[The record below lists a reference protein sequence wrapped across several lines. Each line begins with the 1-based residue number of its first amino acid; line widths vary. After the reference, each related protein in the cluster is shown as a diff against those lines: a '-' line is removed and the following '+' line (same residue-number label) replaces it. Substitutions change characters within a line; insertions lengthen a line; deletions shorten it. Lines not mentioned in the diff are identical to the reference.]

1 MSTATFP
8 IFAQG
13 LLRRALEN
21 NDSNIG
27 SATKPTNSSLS
38 AVLSTLVTNL
48 VVFFVM
54 VLLFMI
60 LRRMQ
65 KRYYMPKAYVETVP
79 EHKREVVQH
88 VQGQE
93 GFFSW
98 IGGVGRA
105 DDSTIL
111 AASGL
116 DGYFFLRYLR
126 KARMICFFGC
136 CFIFPI
142 LFPINITGGGG
153 QQGLDILTFSN
164 CSKKERYYAHAFVAW
179 VFFGFV
185 LCTIYRE
192 LIFYINLR
200 QAYMFSPLYGPRI
213 SARTVLITC
222 IPPEYMSETALRRVF
237 DNVKRIWINS
247 DTEKLEELVKERDEV
262 AMKLEAA
269 EVKLIKLADAAR
281 RKKGDTGATADEAGD
296 DGTSGNVA
304 AKWLDRSQ
312 RPTHRLKPLV
322 GEKVDTIDW
331 CRERLGA
338 LIPEVRAL
346 QEKIKNG
353 ESEKFNSAFIEFTSQ
368 STAQIGVQTL
378 AYHLPLHMAPRFIGI
393 TPDEVVWSNLKMQW
407 LERLVKF
414 ASTTAFIVALVIFWS
429 IPVAFTA
436 LISQINYLTDK
447 LPFLKFINDVPK
459 PILGLITGLLPAIM
473 LAVLMALLPIILR
486 LCAKVAG
493 APSLSQIELRTQNS
507 YFLFQVVQVFLVTT
521 LSSAASSAVQQ
532 IIKDPMS
539 TPGLLAQAIPKASN
553 FYMSFMILQG
563 LAISAGALLQI
574 VGLVI
579 FKILGF
585 FLDNT
590 PRKMFKRWSTL
601 SGVGWGTVFPA
612 YTNIAVIAITY
623 SVISPLVMLFAT
635 IGFSLLYFAYRYNL
649 LFVYN
654 ASIDTKGLVYP
665 RALYQTMT
673 GVYLAEIVL
682 IGLFGLK
689 AAIGPVIL
697 MVISLIF
704 TILFQVALSDAVDP
718 LLRFLPKSLEDV
730 EARLLAVE
738 DGDPNTVPEEG
749 PLFPTAT
756 PGGEGKEDAA
766 SRSRNPVALV
776 AAPLNKVGVIAKFLH
791 PEKHAGYLE
800 LRKLIPRQGFP
811 DIMYTPEEERM
822 AYCHPSVNSEPPI
835 LWLPRDVGG
844 VSRQECA
851 HTEVV
856 ISCGDEGAVI
866 DEVTGKMMRLE
877 EKSVPPGW
885 KMEPIY

>member
-1 MSTATFP
+1 MATATFP
-8 IFAQG
+8 IIAQG
-13 LLRRALEN
+13 LLRRSSIEN
-21 NDSNIG
+21 KDDNIG
-27 SATKPTNSSLS
+27 SATNSSISTL
-38 AVLSTLVTNL
+38 VSTLVTNL
-48 VVFFVM
+48 VVFIVM
-54 VLLFMI
+54 ILLFMI
-60 LRRMQ
+60 LRRIQ
-65 KRYYMPKAYVETVP
+65 KRYYMPLAYVETVP
-79 EHKREVVQH
+79 EHKRKAVQR

-93 GFFSW
+93 GFLSW
-98 IGGVGRA
+98 IGGVGRT

-153 QQGLDILTFSN
+153 QQGLDIISFSN
-164 CSKKERYYAHAFVAW
+164 CTKKERYYAHVFVAW

-185 LCTIYRE
+185 LYTIYRE

-222 IPPEYMSETALRRVF
+222 IPPEYMSESALRRVF

-247 DTEKLEELVKERDEV
+247 DTDKLEELVKERDEV

-281 RKKGDTGATADEAGD
+281 RKEGGTGATADEAGD
-296 DGTSGNVA
+296 DATSGNVA

-312 RPTHRLKPLV
+312 RPTHRLKFLV

-338 LIPEVRAL
+338 LIPEVKAL
-346 QEKIKNG
+346 QEKVKNG

-368 STAQIGVQTL
+368 STAQVAVQTL

-393 TPDEVVWSNLKMQW
+393 TPSEVVWSNLKVKW

-436 LISQINYLTDK
+436 MISQINYLTDK
-447 LPFLKFINDVPK
+447 VPFLKFINDVPK
-459 PILGLITGLLPAIM
+459 PILGLITGLLPAVM
-473 LAVLMALLPIILR
+473 LAILMAMLPIVLR
-486 LCAKVAG
+486 LCAKIAG

-521 LSSAASSAVQQ
+521 LSSAASAALQQ
-532 IIKDPMS
+532 IINDPMS
-539 TPGLLAQAIPKASN
+539 TPGLLAQSIPKASN
-553 FYMSFMILQG
+553 FYIAFMILQG

-574 VGLVI
+574 VGFVV
-579 FKILGF
+579 FKILSML
-585 FLDNT
+585 LDNT

-612 YTNIAVIAITY
+612 YTNICVIAITY
-623 SVISPLVMLFAT
+623 SIISPLVMLFAT
-635 IGFSLLYFAYRYNL
+635 IGLSLLYFAYRYNL

-689 AAIGPVIL
+689 AAIGPLIL
-697 MVISLIF
+697 MVIFLIF
-704 TILFQVALSDAVDP
+704 TILFQVALSEAVDP

-730 EARLLAVE
+730 EERLLAAE

-749 PLFPTAT
+749 PLFPTAA
-756 PGGEGKEDAA
+756 PEGESKKGAGAA
-766 SRSRNPVALV
+766 FRNPVALV
-776 AAPLNKVGVIAKFLH
+776 TTPLKKVGIIAKFLH
-791 PEKHAGYLE
+791 PEKHANYLE
-800 LRKLIPRQGFP
+800 LRKLIPRQDFP
-811 DIMYTPEEERM
+811 EILYTPEEERE
-822 AYCHPSVNSEPPI
+822 AYYHPSVTSEPPV
-835 LWLPRDVGG
+835 LWFPRDVGG

-851 HTEVV
+851 HTEAV

-866 DEVTGKMMRLE
+866 DEVTGKMMRVE
-877 EKSVPPGW
+877 EKSMPPGW

>member
-1 MSTATFP
+1 M
-8 IFAQG
+8 
-13 LLRRALEN
+13 
-21 NDSNIG
+21 
-27 SATKPTNSSLS
+27 LS
-38 AVLSTLVTNL
+38 
-48 VVFFVM
+48 
-54 VLLFMI
+54 
-60 LRRMQ
+60 
-65 KRYYMPKAYVETVP
+65 
-79 EHKREVVQH
+79 
-88 VQGQE
+88 
-93 GFFSW
+93 
-98 IGGVGRA
+98 
-105 DDSTIL
+105 
-111 AASGL
+111 
-116 DGYFFLRYLR
+116 
-126 KARMICFFGC
+126 
-136 CFIFPI
+136 
-142 LFPINITGGGG
+142 
-153 QQGLDILTFSN
+153 FSN
-164 CSKKERYYAHAFVAW
+164 CKKKERYYAHAFVAW
-179 VFFGFV
+179 AFFSFV
-185 LCTIYRE
+185 LYTIYRE

-247 DTEKLEELVKERDEV
+247 DTDKLEELVKERDEV
-262 AMKLEAA
+262 AMKLETA

-281 RKKGDTGATADEAGD
+281 RKKGDTRAATADEAGD

-312 RPTHRLKPLV
+312 RPTHKLKFLV

-338 LIPEVRAL
+338 LIPEVKAL
-346 QEKIKNG
+346 QEQIKNG

-393 TPDEVVWSNLKMQW
+393 TPDEVVWSNLKVQW

-414 ASTTAFIVALVIFWS
+414 ASTTAFTVALVIFWS

-436 LISQINYLTDK
+436 MISQINYLTER
-447 LPFLKFINDVPK
+447 LPFLAFINDIPK

-486 LCAKVAG
+486 LCAKTAG

-521 LSSAASSAVQQ
+521 LSSAASSAIQQ
-532 IIKDPMS
+532 IIDDPMS
-539 TPGLLAQAIPKASN
+539 TPGLLAESIPKASN
-553 FYMSFMILQG
+553 FYIAFMILQG

-574 VGLVI
+574 AGFVV
-579 FKILGF
+579 FKILGM

-601 SGVGWGTVFPA
+601 SGLGWGTVFPA

-623 SVISPLVMLFAT
+623 SIISPLVMLFAT

-682 IGLFGLK
+682 IGLFGLR
-689 AAIGPVIL
+689 AAVGPLIL
-697 MVISLIF
+697 MVILLIF

-730 EARLLAVE
+730 EERLLAAE

-756 PGGEGKEDAA
+756 PEGEEKEGAA
-766 SRSRNPVALV
+766 SNGSRNPIALV
-776 AAPLNKVGVIAKFLH
+776 AAPLKKVGIIAKFLH
-791 PEKHAGYLE
+791 PEIHADYLE
-800 LRKLIPRQGFP
+800 LRKLIPRQDFP
-811 DIMYTPEEERM
+811 EILYTPEEERE
-822 AYCHPSVNSEPPI
+822 AYYHPSVSSEPPV
-835 LWLPRDVGG
+835 LWFPRDAGG

-851 HTEVV
+851 HTEAV
-856 ISCGDEGAVI
+856 ISCGDDGAVI
-866 DEVTGKMMRLE
+866 DEVTGKMMRVE

-885 KMEPIY
+885 KMDPIY

>member
-1 MSTATFP
+1 M
-8 IFAQG
+8 
-13 LLRRALEN
+13 
-21 NDSNIG
+21 
-27 SATKPTNSSLS
+27 
-38 AVLSTLVTNL
+38 
-48 VVFFVM
+48 
-54 VLLFMI
+54 
-60 LRRMQ
+60 
-65 KRYYMPKAYVETVP
+65 
-79 EHKREVVQH
+79 
-88 VQGQE
+88 
-93 GFFSW
+93 
-98 IGGVGRA
+98 
-105 DDSTIL
+105 

-136 CFIFPI
+136 CFVFPI

-153 QQGLDILTFSN
+153 QQGIDMLSFSN
-164 CSKKERYYAHAFVAW
+164 CKKKERYYAHAFVAW
-179 VFFGFV
+179 AFFSFV
-185 LCTIYRE
+185 LYTIYRE

-247 DTEKLEELVKERDEV
+247 DTDKLEELVKERDEV
-262 AMKLEAA
+262 AMKLETA

-281 RKKGDTGATADEAGD
+281 RKKGDTRAATADEAGD

-312 RPTHRLKPLV
+312 RPTHKLKFLV

-338 LIPEVRAL
+338 LIPEVKAL
-346 QEKIKNG
+346 QEQIKNG

-393 TPDEVVWSNLKMQW
+393 TPDEVVWSNLKVQW

-414 ASTTAFIVALVIFWS
+414 ASTTAFTVALVIFWS

-436 LISQINYLTDK
+436 MISQINYLTER
-447 LPFLKFINDVPK
+447 LPFLAFINDIPK

-486 LCAKVAG
+486 LCAKTAG

-521 LSSAASSAVQQ
+521 LSSAASSAIQQ
-532 IIKDPMS
+532 IIDDPMS
-539 TPGLLAQAIPKASN
+539 TPGLLAESIPKASN
-553 FYMSFMILQG
+553 FYIAFMILQG

-574 VGLVI
+574 AGFVV
-579 FKILGF
+579 FKILGM

-601 SGVGWGTVFPA
+601 SGLGWGTVFPA

-623 SVISPLVMLFAT
+623 SIISPLVMLFAT

-682 IGLFGLK
+682 IGLFGLR
-689 AAIGPVIL
+689 AAVGPLIL
-697 MVISLIF
+697 MVILLIF

-730 EARLLAVE
+730 EERLLAAE

-756 PGGEGKEDAA
+756 PEGEEKEGAA
-766 SRSRNPVALV
+766 SNGSRNPIALV
-776 AAPLNKVGVIAKFLH
+776 AAPLKKVGIIAKFLH
-791 PEKHAGYLE
+791 PEIHADYLE
-800 LRKLIPRQGFP
+800 LRKLIPRQDFP
-811 DIMYTPEEERM
+811 EILYTPEEERE
-822 AYCHPSVNSEPPI
+822 AYYHPSVSSEPPV
-835 LWLPRDVGG
+835 LWFPRDAGG

-851 HTEVV
+851 HTEAV
-856 ISCGDEGAVI
+856 ISCGDDGAVI
-866 DEVTGKMMRLE
+866 DEVTGKMMRVE

-885 KMEPIY
+885 KMDPIY